1 MHLICV
7 CMRCIRFYAFL
18 CVSML
23 LHAFYAFPCVLYD
36 FLCVFAYV
44 LYTIF
49 MWLIYGLYVATCN
62 VCGCYT
68 FLCVFML
75 FLCIFY
81 ATFIWL
87 CAQNMHSKY
96 APVPFRIQ
104 GHIFDSLS
112 GKLMLK
118 KKAMEQIVLRCFYG
132 VKKVIFQYGDGKL
145 QGTGALTCSEHVI
158 YYVLYQNIFYL
169 RHKRF
174 DLDYTSKI
182 TKYCLEHRITPDELV
197 WEEIYI
203 NLELAKPPNLMKVLN
218 WYETTIAP

>member
-1 MHLICV
+1 MVVTRLSCVWDRVCMHLICV

-75 FLCIFY
+75 FY
-81 ATFIWL
+81 ASFMQLLYGYALKICT
-87 CAQNMHSKY
+87 QNMRLY
-96 APVPFRIQ
+96 LFGFRVT
-104 GHIFDSLS
+104 F
-112 GKLMLK
+112 
-118 KKAMEQIVLRCFYG
+118 
-132 VKKVIFQYGDGKL
+132 
-145 QGTGALTCSEHVI
+145 LTVCPAS
-158 YYVLYQNIFYL
+158 
-169 RHKRF
+169 
-174 DLDYTSKI
+174 
-182 TKYCLEHRITPDELV
+182 
-197 WEEIYI
+197 
-203 NLELAKPPNLMKVLN
+203 
-218 WYETTIAP
+218 